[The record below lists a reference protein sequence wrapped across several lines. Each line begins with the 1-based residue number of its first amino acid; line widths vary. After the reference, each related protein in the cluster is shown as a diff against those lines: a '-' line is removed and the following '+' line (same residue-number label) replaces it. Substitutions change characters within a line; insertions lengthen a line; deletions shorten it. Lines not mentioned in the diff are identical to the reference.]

1 MAGLVPFNKKNKEIS
16 TNTGFEDF
24 YNVLDDYFSND
35 WPFKRTLTH
44 DTFKV
49 DVEDNG
55 NEYLIEAEVPG
66 IDKKDINVELNDGK
80 LMITITRDENSE
92 SKKKNFIH
100 RERRYSSMN
109 RSIYL
114 EDAKPD
120 GIKAKL
126 ENGLL
131 KVVVPKE
138 EKPNNSITIDVE

>member
-16 TNTGFEDF
+16 TNTSFEDF

-80 LMITITRDENSE
+80 LMISITRDENSE

-100 RERRYSSMN
+100 RERRYSSMS

>member
-66 IDKKDINVELNDGK
+66 IDKKDIIVELNDGK
-80 LMITITRDENSE
+80 LMISITRDENSE

-100 RERRYSSMN
+100 RERRYSSMI